1 MTGLILKPQKRERLA
16 DQLYGQILEQIVSG
30 ALPEGARL
38 PSEKE
43 ICESFQVSRPVVREA
58 LMRLQADG
66 LAMSKQGLGT
76 FVERRPPQGLLFLA
90 KASDIAG
97 LLRCFEVRIPLES
110 ETAALAARRHT
121 PSQYSKI
128 AAVHEEFR
136 SGLEDGETSGQ
147 VDFKFH
153 RAIAEA
159 SGNEI
164 FVLMLEA
171 IHAAIERSMTVAL
184 SLTQKGT
191 VDRRRRVIEDHQ
203 RIIDAIFTG
212 DAEGAAAA
220 MRYHLSRA
228 RQRVTDQ
235 DKDK

>member
-1 MTGLILKPQKRERLA
+1 MSGLILKPQRRERLA
-16 DQLYGQILEQIVSG
+16 DQLYGQILEQSVSG

-38 PSEKE
+38 PSEKD

-66 LAMSKQGLGT
+66 LVVSKQGLGT
-76 FVERRPPQGLLFLA
+76 FVERRPPQGLLVFA
-90 KASDIAG
+90 KASDISG

-121 PSQYSKI
+121 PEQLGKI
-128 AAVHEEFR
+128 LAIHEEFR
-136 SGLEDGETSGQ
+136 NGLEDGKTSGQ

-153 RAIAEA
+153 RTIAEA

-164 FVLMLEA
+164 FVMMLEA
-171 IHAAIERSMTVAL
+171 IHAAIEESMTVAL
-184 SLTQKGT
+184 SLTQSGT
-191 VDRRRRVIEDHQ
+191 ADRRKRVIEDHQ
-203 RIIDAIFTG
+203 RIVDAISTG

-220 MRYHLSRA
+220 MRYHLGRA

-235 DKDK
+235 DKDR